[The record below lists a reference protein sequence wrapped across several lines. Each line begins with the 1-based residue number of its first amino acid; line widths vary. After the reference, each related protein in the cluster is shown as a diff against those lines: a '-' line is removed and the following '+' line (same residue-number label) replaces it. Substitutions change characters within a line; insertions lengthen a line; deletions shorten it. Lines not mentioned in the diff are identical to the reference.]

1 MYVFFYMRRCQAAM
15 LSPSPLLLYG
25 VDLTPGIR
33 PCHPEYALHK
43 QFCVCTFDLW
53 LSAAFAFCL
62 FPFPL
67 IYTRMHAHHNFG
79 TTATAPYSRNTGS

>member
-1 MYVFFYMRRCQAAM
+1 MSGSNVVP
-15 LSPSPLLLYG
+15 LSTITIWSS